1 LRGSFR
7 AATIRAQLSAPPDI
21 QQRHE
26 LSTFLK
32 RSTGMNHRLRFEL
45 IFASIWL
52 AFGLFVLPA
61 LIYGVGILLLGP
73 YGENAGLGAFYADFF
88 GDLVAPTGRAW
99 ALVLGPLV
107 LISVLRL
114 LFLDVRSQRPE
125 DEEAPHTPRT
135 PPAREQARVEPRV
148 SLE

>member
-1 LRGSFR
+1 MS
-7 AATIRAQLSAPPDI
+7 SAHPSNDPTD
-21 QQRHE
+21 
-26 LSTFLK
+26 
-32 RSTGMNHRLRFEL
+32 MNRRLRFEL
-45 IFASIWL
+45 IFASICL

-107 LISVLRL
+107 LICVLRL
-114 LFLDVRSQRPE
+114 LFLDIKPRPPE
-125 DEEAPHTPRT
+125 DEAPQAPRA
-135 PPAREQARVEPRV
+135 PASREQARVEPRV

>member
-1 LRGSFR
+1 
-7 AATIRAQLSAPPDI
+7 
-21 QQRHE
+21 
-26 LSTFLK
+26 
-32 RSTGMNHRLRFEL
+32 MNHRLRFEL
-45 IFASIWL
+45 IFASGWL

-99 ALVLGPLV
+99 ALALGPLV

-114 LFLDVRSQRPE
+114 LFLDIRSRPPE
-125 DEEAPHTPRT
+125 VEEEAPRAPR
-135 PPAREQARVEPRV
+135 PAPAREQARVEPRV